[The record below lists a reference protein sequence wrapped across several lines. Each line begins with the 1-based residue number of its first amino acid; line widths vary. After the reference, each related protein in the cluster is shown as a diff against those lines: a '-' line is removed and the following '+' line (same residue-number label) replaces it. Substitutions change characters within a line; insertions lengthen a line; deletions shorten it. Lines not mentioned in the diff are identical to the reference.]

1 MTPPHHASPSE
12 PPEPVPASLRLPKIR
27 ASTDTIVSSASTL
40 PYRASN
46 ASVSSLF
53 ASTSTPTGSRS
64 VSPSGLGTPSRMSGS
79 VFGVTPGEGTQLPS
93 ADRPEDPRNL
103 ILQAFVPHV
112 AVHTSTDTE
121 ELVKDKGFGQGL
133 WELLRPFGERV
144 QGKVTVRD
152 SIGAGKAF
160 EDFAVR
166 FVQLGDGQEA
176 PESVAGSRKSGD
188 GRHPIP
194 NGNKPLPGPVAT
206 QRARTGGDIVSIET
220 LVNRHLMHAED
231 YPNID
236 AEDYLSVK
244 ESRPRSSDLPS
255 PFYTLYL
262 RRLLSGIP
270 LAPHETFSHPVA
282 CVIAISSR
290 NTSPIETLRN
300 LYDDTSFGEK
310 RLPPWVNS
318 EYLRYYVLVHD
329 EERDDITKSIT
340 LFEQMKRH
348 FGLHCHLL
356 RLRSTQCVAT
366 DDDSVELPRCEW
378 LSAQE
383 EMAEIRKREL
393 EEDVEDARLCIF
405 ESDTTAVKTFIREM
419 VTQSIIPSMER
430 CIATWNDQVA
440 SRRRGFSGRLTN
452 ITKKWSVFGGVSK
465 ASTNGPPGGRS
476 SGNYEV
482 GLGFYKPETP
492 EAIMRKLADYA
503 FMLRDWKL
511 AQSTYELLRSDFN
524 NDNAWKYHAGANE
537 MAAISTL
544 MNAQSMSIKTRIETI
559 DKWLDAAQYS
569 YNTRCTASY
578 GALRSVALVMELL
591 RLRGGSATADAAQW
605 GQKLLD
611 LKVVGVVGDALIKER
626 VAACYASKKG
636 TGSGMWGARTRKSAF
651 WSIRAADAWLTLGK
665 PHQSKQCLD
674 EAIARYSLLAGKDN
688 LARFVGATEFIQSLQ
703 REVQLALYP
712 ESGIEGPEGIEDLI
726 DTSIE
731 EESETFTSRPHRRSL
746 MGAVPPLAGLESAP
760 LHGTLLKD
768 HDEPPESDQTR
779 LEDLYSDFAK
789 TRTINPDG
797 YQANTTAW
805 LNGLSHAA
813 LAGACPSPSASPS
826 HLTITISSPLLTAL
840 ETREYGRP
848 SALRAVIQE
857 GIKSRQWID
866 YNEFMSS
873 ERSVY
878 QRGWGRSLGASIPS
892 VGDVLGWGLRQVG
905 LGFVMGEERVRD
917 GRVVVMENL
926 EGVGKSVQKRIV
938 GVRGR
943 VDRIFSREAF
953 REAYGSIEG
962 VARTLSDTDI
972 EVLLRFLEREEGV
985 LVYDA
990 TTVKLKAPDSKAA
1003 TAITEQD
1010 MTIASLKTLIKD
1022 LEAQTAL
1029 LSTKIDEFNATA
1041 QEAVIKKNRVSALA
1055 ALRSK
1060 KLAETTLTKR
1070 HGTLA
1075 QLEEVFSSIEQAAS
1089 QIELVGVMEA
1099 SAQVLTGLNK
1109 EVGGVEKVDDVVE
1122 QLREQMALV
1131 DEVGNVVVEAGQ
1143 GHAVVDEQ
1151 EVDDELEAME
1161 REESKKV
1168 EAKERLEREEREKRE
1183 AGETKRRMDA
1193 LAEEEKLARE
1203 AAAKRE
1209 TESAKGDSELVGLV
1223 KRVSLEPEAEHT

>member
-1 MTPPHHASPSE
+1 MTPPNHASPSE
-12 PPEPVPASLRLPKIR
+12 PPEPVRASLRPPKIR
-27 ASTDTIVSSASTL
+27 ASTDTITSSVSTL

-64 VSPSGLGTPSRMSGS
+64 VSPSGLGTPPRMSGS
-79 VFGVTPGEGTQLPS
+79 VFGGTPGEGTQIPS

-103 ILQAFVPHV
+103 ILQAFVPHI
-112 AVHTSTDTE
+112 AVHTSMDTE
-121 ELVKDKGFGQGL
+121 ELVKDKGFDEGL

-188 GRHPIP
+188 GRNPLSK
-194 NGNKPLPGPVAT
+194 GNKPTPGPVVA

-220 LVNRHLMHAED
+220 LVDRHLTHAED
-231 YPNID
+231 YSNMD
-236 AEDYLSVK
+236 AEDYLSFK
-244 ESRPRSSDLPS
+244 ESRPRSPDIPS

-310 RLPPWVNS
+310 RLPLWVNS

-378 LSAQE
+378 LSASE
-383 EMAEIRKREL
+383 EMAEIRKRER
-393 EEDVEDARLCIF
+393 EEDVEDAHLCIF
-405 ESDTTAVKTFIREM
+405 ESDTTAIKTFIREM

-430 CIATWNDQVA
+430 CVATWNDQVA

-544 MNAQSMSIKTRIETI
+544 MNAQSMSIKTRTETI

-578 GALRSVALVMELL
+578 GALRSVTLVMELL

-605 GQKLLD
+605 GQRLLE
-611 LKVVGVVGDALIKER
+611 LKVIGVVGDALIKER

-674 EAIARYSLLAGKDN
+674 EATAKYSIMGDKEN

-703 REVQLALYP
+703 REVKLAIYP
-712 ESGIEGPEGIEDLI
+712 ESAIEGPGGIDDLTDTTI
-726 DTSIE
+726 DV
-731 EESETFTSRPHRRSL
+731 ESETLTSRPHRRSL

-760 LHGTLLKD
+760 LHSTLLGD
-768 HDEPPESDQTR
+768 NDEAPKPDQ
-779 LEDLYSDFAK
+779 
-789 TRTINPDG
+789 
-797 YQANTTAW
+797 
-805 LNGLSHAA
+805 
-813 LAGACPSPSASPS
+813 
-826 HLTITISSPLLTAL
+826 
-840 ETREYGRP
+840 
-848 SALRAVIQE
+848 
-857 GIKSRQWID
+857 
-866 YNEFMSS
+866 
-873 ERSVY
+873 
-878 QRGWGRSLGASIPS
+878 
-892 VGDVLGWGLRQVG
+892 
-905 LGFVMGEERVRD
+905 FV
-917 GRVVVMENL
+917 
-926 EGVGKSVQKRIV
+926 
-938 GVRGR
+938 
-943 VDRIFSREAF
+943 
-953 REAYGSIEG
+953 
-962 VARTLSDTDI
+962 
-972 EVLLRFLEREEGV
+972 
-985 LVYDA
+985 
-990 TTVKLKAPDSKAA
+990 
-1003 TAITEQD
+1003 
-1010 MTIASLKTLIKD
+1010 
-1022 LEAQTAL
+1022 
-1029 LSTKIDEFNATA
+1029 
-1041 QEAVIKKNRVSALA
+1041 
-1055 ALRSK
+1055 
-1060 KLAETTLTKR
+1060 
-1070 HGTLA
+1070 
-1075 QLEEVFSSIEQAAS
+1075 
-1089 QIELVGVMEA
+1089 
-1099 SAQVLTGLNK
+1099 
-1109 EVGGVEKVDDVVE
+1109 
-1122 QLREQMALV
+1122 
-1131 DEVGNVVVEAGQ
+1131 
-1143 GHAVVDEQ
+1143 
-1151 EVDDELEAME
+1151 
-1161 REESKKV
+1161 
-1168 EAKERLEREEREKRE
+1168 
-1183 AGETKRRMDA
+1183 
-1193 LAEEEKLARE
+1193 
-1203 AAAKRE
+1203 
-1209 TESAKGDSELVGLV
+1209 
-1223 KRVSLEPEAEHT
+1223 